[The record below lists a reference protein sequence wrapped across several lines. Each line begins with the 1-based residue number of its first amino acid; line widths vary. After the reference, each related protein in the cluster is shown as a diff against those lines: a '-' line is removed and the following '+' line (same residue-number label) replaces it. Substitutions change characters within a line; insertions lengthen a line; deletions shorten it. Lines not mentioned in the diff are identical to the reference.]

1 MPTSRPILSLFALAA
16 VLAGCGAPSGSDA
29 NPSSST
35 LTRSQSTHETPVAFR
50 DVDGQLKCPV
60 MGSQIASEKE
70 ASGFSDHDG
79 VRYYF
84 CCGACKPKFDTDP
97 HRYVKH

>member
-1 MPTSRPILSLFALAA
+1 MSITRPILFLFALAG

-29 NPSSST
+29 AASST
-35 LTRSQSTHETPVAFR
+35 VPSASPSAQGTPVAFR
-50 DVDGQLKCPV
+50 DTEGRLKCPV
-60 MGSQIASEKE
+60 MGTQIASEKE

-79 VRYYF
+79 KRYFF

-97 HRYVKH
+97 HQYVKH